1 MAVIF
6 PQQPLARRDPAAI
19 VTADYE
25 WLRVP
30 HDPADV
36 RAAIEALAVRFGLRF
51 VRGDRW
57 DFASTD
63 PAVDGTVVVRPDDPG
78 FASIGLRIA
87 PSPSEGALREAAS
100 YVLVTWPLWLMIVM
114 YCHWSGLD
122 VVLAAIFVA
131 LGAAVLVLPAAGM
144 ARLVEAWR
152 LRQAERWIAEWRG
165 QFMPALA
172 THLPA
177 LPDGRPYR

>member
-87 PSPSEGALREAAS
+87 PSAHPGAGGWHTPPPAEIWAWVRKVLSACQCGFSNCGMVPSSRT
-100 YVLVTWPLWLMIVM
+100 LVTW
-114 YCHWSGLD
+114 
-122 VVLAAIFVA
+122 
-131 LGAAVLVLPAAGM
+131 
-144 ARLVEAWR
+144 
-152 LRQAERWIAEWRG
+152 
-165 QFMPALA
+165 
-172 THLPA
+172 
-177 LPDGRPYR
+177 